1 MPHRETSIA
10 IKQAITQALNA
21 SYQTSYNSGSKCHT
35 GTQVLAIYQALNQ
48 SLPYTE
54 VAFQRGLQL
63 LYTVIK
69 AEV

>member
-1 MPHRETSIA
+1 
-10 IKQAITQALNA
+10 
-21 SYQTSYNSGSKCHT
+21 
-35 GTQVLAIYQALNQ
+35 LAIYQALNQ

-54 VAFQRGLQL
+54 VAFQMGLQL